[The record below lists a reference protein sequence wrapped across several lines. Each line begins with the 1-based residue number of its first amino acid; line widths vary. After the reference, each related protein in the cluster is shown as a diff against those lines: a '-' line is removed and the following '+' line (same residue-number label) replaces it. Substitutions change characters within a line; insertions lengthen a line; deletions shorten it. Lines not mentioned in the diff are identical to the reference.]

1 VAVEL
6 ILSQKSEEAQMTT
19 AKVISKQSSGPSSE
33 ARELCKK
40 AARKL
45 FAYCQ
50 ENNWAGDD
58 PYDALS
64 SELFKALPILNRRIP
79 RLVLTQALKR
89 SPINLRR
96 LLRIPQT
103 RNPKALALFLSA
115 FLMLTEEEAPDREQL
130 IEYMIQRLI
139 ELRSPNT
146 PYWCWGYSFHWQGR
160 GMLVPMGSP
169 NLVCTY
175 FVANSL
181 LEVYERYRDPRCL
194 TMAVSA
200 AEYILNELYW
210 TDGPIVSFSYPL
222 PSVRSQVYNA
232 NLLAAALFCRV
243 HKHTGEKKFLDPA
256 LNAARYAAEQQQP
269 DGYWFYGE
277 LPSQRWVD
285 NFHTGYNLGALRSI
299 SRDAGTNEF
308 DERIRRG
315 LAFYKNHFFR
325 EDGAPRYFHNRTY
338 PIDTHCAAQA
348 IISLVEFK
356 DLDPGNIPLAESV
369 LRWTMKHMWDD
380 RGFFYYRLLRTCK
393 IKTSYMRWT
402 QVWMFLALVKLQRS
416 YVEPVEAVKHAQPAV
431 VAV

>member
-1 VAVEL
+1 MTVEL
-6 ILSQKSEEAQMTT
+6 ILSQNSKEPQMTT
-19 AKVISKQSSGPSSE
+19 SKVFSKQSTEPSSE
-33 ARELCKK
+33 ARELCSV
-40 AARKL
+40 AVQKL
-45 FAYCQ
+45 LAYCRQ
-50 ENNWAGDD
+50 NNWAGDD
-58 PYDALS
+58 PYDAMS
-64 SELFKALPILNRRIP
+64 SELFKVLPILNSKIP
-79 RLVLTQALKR
+79 RLVLTQTLKR
-89 SPINLRR
+89 IPINLRR
-96 LLRIPQT
+96 LLRIPKTQ
-103 RNPKALALFLSA
+103 NPKALALFMST
-115 FLMLTEEEAPDREQL
+115 FLMLTNEEAPDREEL
-130 IEYMIQRLI
+130 IEYMIKRLI
-139 ELRSPNT
+139 ELRSPDI

-160 GMLVPMGSP
+160 NMLVPMGSP

-181 LEVYERYRDPRCL
+181 LEVYKQRRDPRCL

-210 TDGPIVSFSYPL
+210 TNGPVVSFSYPL

-243 HKHTGEKKFLDPA
+243 AKHTGETRFLGPA
-256 LNAARYAAEQQQP
+256 LKAARYAAEQQQP
-269 DGYWFYGE
+269 DGSWFYGE
-277 LPSQRWVD
+277 LPWQRWVD

-299 SRDAGTNEF
+299 ARDTGTTEF

-356 DLDPGNIPLAESV
+356 DVDPGNIPLAESV
-369 LRWTMKHMWDD
+369 FRWTMKHLWDKQ
-380 RGFFYYRLLRTCK
+380 GFFYYRVLRTCT

-402 QVWMFLALVKLQRS
+402 QVWMFLALVALLRS
-416 YVEPVEAVKHAQPAV
+416 YAAPVETAKPAPLAGV
-431 VAV
+431 GV